1 MNLPYMEVIPKENKV
16 AKPITMAADA
26 TALTHHTKVRV
37 SSMDTP
43 LDEAYAIQYHLTK
56 TLIQTLLQIWVAP
69 QKLQKC
75 TLIL

>member
-1 MNLPYMEVIPKENKV
+1 
-16 AKPITMAADA
+16 
-26 TALTHHTKVRV
+26 
-37 SSMDTP
+37 MDTP